1 MKYRKEFVAKFNE
14 EATFYSCDDL
24 NKLRM
29 GPATAVSRYHQ
40 IFRIFVN
47 NDMPNVGDHDFPNT
61 SYLIVSARYMTLE
74 PNIHKCEEVHSEVT
88 DNHILDDTAEEV
100 PAELEKDRKNK
111 ITGLPLDKLKR
122 SHYEDGLQVQPS
134 SR

>member
-1 MKYRKEFVAKFNE
+1 MKYRKEFVAKFNK

-29 GPATAVSRYHQ
+29 GLATAVSRYHQ

-74 PNIHKCEEVHSEVT
+74 PNIARLLIT
-88 DNHILDDTAEEV
+88 IYWMILQKKYQ
-100 PAELEKDRKNK
+100 LSWKK
-111 ITGLPLDKLKR
+111 IAKTK
-122 SHYEDGLQVQPS
+122 
-134 SR
+134 

>member
-1 MKYRKEFVAKFNE
+1 
-14 EATFYSCDDL
+14 
-24 NKLRM
+24 M

-47 NDMPNVGDHDFPNT
+47 NDMPNIGDHDFPNT

-88 DNHILDDTAEEV
+88 DNDILDDTAEEV

-122 SHYEDGLQVQPS
+122 SHYEDCLQVQPS